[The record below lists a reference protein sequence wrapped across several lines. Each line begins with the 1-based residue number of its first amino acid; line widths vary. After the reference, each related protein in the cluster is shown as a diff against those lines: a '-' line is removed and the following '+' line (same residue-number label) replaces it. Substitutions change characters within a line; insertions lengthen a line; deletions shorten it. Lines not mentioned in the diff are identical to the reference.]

1 MKKALIAM
9 SGGVDSS
16 VAAYLMVEQGYE
28 CMGATMKLYTNSD
41 IDVPKGH
48 TCCSLDDVE
57 DARFVAQTLN
67 IPYYVLNFKERFK
80 EDVMDKFVNS
90 YENGITPNPCID
102 CNRYLKFEYLFNR
115 AKELGLDYVVTGHYA
130 LIEFNEKTGRY
141 ILKKSPFPE
150 KDQSYVLYS
159 LTQEQLAHTLFPLAR
174 MSKTEVRAL
183 AEEKGF
189 INARKHDSQDI
200 CFVPDGDYVS
210 FIEKYTKKLYPH
222 GNFIDKNGN
231 VLGEHKGIIRYTI
244 GQRKGLGL
252 SLKEPMYV
260 MNINPIDNTVM
271 LGTNDD
277 LFTTELIAGDVNW
290 ISIENLTEP
299 MHVNAKVRYRHTEAP
314 ATVTPYED
322 GKIKITFDEPQR
334 AITKGQAVVLY
345 DNDTVVGGGTIIEV

>member
-16 VAAYLMVEQGYE
+16 VAAYLMVKQGYE

-57 DARFVAQTLN
+57 DARFVAQSLN

-130 LIEFNEKTGRY
+130 LIEFNEDTHRY
-141 ILKKSPFPE
+141 ILKKSPFQE

-159 LTQEQLAHTLFPLAR
+159 LTQEQLAHTLFPLAKLR
-174 MSKTEVRAL
+174 KTEVRAL
-183 AEEKGF
+183 AE
-189 INARKHDSQDI
+189 
-200 CFVPDGDYVS
+200 
-210 FIEKYTKKLYPH
+210 KKLY
-222 GNFIDKNGN
+222 K
-231 VLGEHKGIIRYTI
+231 
-244 GQRKGLGL
+244 
-252 SLKEPMYV
+252 
-260 MNINPIDNTVM
+260 
-271 LGTNDD
+271 
-277 LFTTELIAGDVNW
+277 
-290 ISIENLTEP
+290 
-299 MHVNAKVRYRHTEAP
+299 
-314 ATVTPYED
+314 
-322 GKIKITFDEPQR
+322 
-334 AITKGQAVVLY
+334 
-345 DNDTVVGGGTIIEV
+345 